1 VTKLTDWD
9 EYDAWNSAIATIL
22 YSSEMA
28 GVHAYMDLDD
38 DIMRQI
44 SELAVGSSDDPETGL
59 LDAVRSTL
67 GVTGELRQMFRPH
80 RNRLAKWK
88 SELAHSTQPPE
99 PPPILALLA
108 VTVLAAEAMGRGE
121 VAANAYFVHLVLRLG
136 ISTDKGRRVV
146 EQSYRE
152 DAETMWDAVDVWLT
166 KLNGERGLPTAFA
179 ISHRF
184 VGLPLSQAL
193 VRAADRDRLPK
204 FFDSFGLPA
213 GYSMPAA
220 DMAGLVDQWV
230 IQQPCPVG
238 ANFLRLWQRPAARER
253 MAEVVALELSNWDG
267 IIHDSGAAYEV
278 PTRGRLRAL
287 GMLVN
292 RLGKLRLELTLALR
306 ASGSGASA
314 VGVLNPDGSVVTL
327 NFQPSSGGYLLLDY
341 NQSINMGVVLS
352 GVLQGTDENGLI
364 ADRRPR
370 RILPLSY
377 NDTQAAFVETE
388 RVQLAQGALVLVQ
401 DHGNWPDEVEAYL
414 NTVARPGFVRQP
426 PTLEGVP
433 AGWVLF
439 TEVAVLF
446 RGQGPAAKKFTEL
459 VPLGSAQLSAAGGL
473 KLPGRIQKWSSLQPP
488 EVHAISQNAN
498 SIRVRITSRLPETDN
513 QFWTQEFSSEDS
525 PALVVNLID
534 LELLDGD
541 YRIALFEDDEK
552 TPIQQMELRL
562 RSSMTGDAW
571 TWMSAKRIWH
581 DFDRSGPIG
590 ALTAIRADDTS
601 SSHFVDG
608 PFSYCASSASRQE
621 STISFDAWWIE
632 QRPQTMRPTM
642 PVHVMVPDAK
652 SCIVTGAHFLDL
664 PSAERGSGAAAY
676 LDGVCRYCG
685 LVKRQPAWK
694 PKLRATRSLMEK
706 TTEFDVSKIEPVANR
721 DSVVTWKAAI
731 DGVMHVG
738 GGSYGWLER
747 LALQIE
753 GSQLFAHHFL
763 KTLEGLGVIDV
774 LRDEYLN
781 PIEWELVPRYLPQLD
796 DGSFA
801 LIGHWP
807 SDIVLRFIAD
817 VEAAGGQHQRRQS
830 HDGPGIDS
838 VSGLGEQEVIKLAQ
852 VVEATVV
859 PASSS
864 RLLGVLPTLK
874 ELMDSLP
881 RIAVPGAKTVEAF
894 HVPSARWV
902 SATDIS
908 GIGAFRINNGF
919 GLMTIFR
926 TEKDFLEGKAAI
938 TPAYL
943 AKHLAALQFGRPLL
957 AYLPEARKLLVPIGA
972 DLPGLYERALVL
984 SSGQMPEKLQGT
996 GKTHLKFTSYSNV
1009 SVNDAQTLWSL
1020 LTH

>member
-1 VTKLTDWD
+1 MAKLTDWD
-9 EYDAWNSAIATIL
+9 DYDAWNSAIATVL
-22 YSSEMA
+22 FSSEMA
-28 GVHAYMDLDD
+28 GVPAYMDLDENT
-38 DIMRQI
+38 MRQI
-44 SELAVGSSDDPETGL
+44 AELAVGSSDDPEAGL

-67 GVTGELRQMFRPH
+67 GVTDELRQMFRPH

-99 PPPILALLA
+99 PPPVLALLA

-121 VAANAYFVHLVLRLG
+121 VAANAYFVHLVSRLG

-152 DAETMWDAVDVWLT
+152 DSETMWDAVDVWLT

-238 ANFLRLWQRPAARER
+238 ANFFRLWQRPAARER
-253 MAEVVALELSNWDG
+253 MAEVVALELNNWDG
-267 IIHDSGAAYEV
+267 IIHDSGAASEV

-306 ASGSGASA
+306 ASGTGASA
-314 VGVLNPDGSVVTL
+314 VEVLDPDGSVVTL
-327 NFQPSSGGYLLLDY
+327 NFKPSSGGFLLLDY
-341 NQSINMGVVLS
+341 NQPVDMSLVLS
-352 GVLQGTDENGLI
+352 GVIQGTDENGI
-364 ADRRPR
+364 TADRRPR
-370 RILPLSY
+370 RIVPLSY
-377 NDTQAAFVETE
+377 DDSQAAYVETE
-388 RVQLAQGALVLVQ
+388 RVQLGQNALVLVQ
-401 DHGNWPDEVEAYL
+401 DQTQWPDDVEAYL
-414 NTVARPGFVRQP
+414 HTVARPGFVRQP

-439 TEVAVLF
+439 NDVEVLF

-488 EVHAISQNAN
+488 EINAISQNAS
-498 SIRVRITSRLPETDN
+498 SIRVRITSRVPDDEG
-513 QFWTQEFSSEDS
+513 QFWSQEFASQNS
-525 PALVVNLID
+525 PALALNLKE
-534 LELLDGD
+534 LELPDGD
-541 YRIALFEDDEK
+541 YRVALFEDNS
-552 TPIQQMELRL
+552 TTAIQQMELRL
-562 RSSMTGDAW
+562 RSSATWDAW

-581 DFDRSGPIG
+581 DFEASGPIG
-590 ALTAIRADDTS
+590 ALTANRADDLS

-608 PFSYCASSASRQE
+608 PFSHSAAPTFQQE
-621 STISFDAWWIE
+621 STTSFDAWWVE
-632 QRPQTMRPTM
+632 KRPETVRPTL
-642 PVHVMVPDAK
+642 PVHVTVPDAR
-652 SCIVTGAHFLDL
+652 SCIVTGAHFLDI
-664 PSAERGSGAAAY
+664 PIAEKGPNASAF

-694 PKLRATRSLMEK
+694 PKLRTTRSLMEK
-706 TTEFDVSKIEPVANR
+706 TTEFDVSKIEAVANR

-753 GSQLFAHHFL
+753 GSQLFAHRFL

-807 SDIVLRFIAD
+807 WDIVMRFIAD
-817 VEAAGGQHQRRQS
+817 VEAVGGQHQLKQS
-830 HDGPGIDS
+830 PDGPGIDS

-852 VVEATVV
+852 VVGATVV

-864 RLLGVLPTLK
+864 RLLAVLPTLK

-902 SATDIS
+902 SATDVS
-908 GIGAFRINNGF
+908 GIGAYRINNGF

-926 TEKDFLEGKAAI
+926 TEKDFLEGRAAI

-957 AYLPEARKLLVPIGA
+957 AYLPKERKLLVPIGA

-984 SSGQMPEKLQGT
+984 SSGQMPEKWQST